1 MRTGRICSFGLGSCA
16 GLEVTGRA
24 GLLPERGRGRARS
37 PFLQSQGC
45 CEWPCHQV
53 PLICN
58 LAPLRA
64 QPLRKGFCSLCF
76 GMLHLKQRS
85 SKVELRKPQP
95 QSRLE
100 FNLRK
105 GALHFGA
112 GFQQEFSF
120 PLVHTEFCLI
130 RTEKGMLT
138 QILHYCKSYSSICLI
153 LQSQSHSLIGNTFLQ
168 GLSLLSR

>member
-1 MRTGRICSFGLGSCA
+1 MHTGWICSFGLGGCA

-24 GLLPERGRGRARS
+24 GLRSGVRS

-45 CEWPCHQV
+45 CEWPRHRV
-53 PLICN
+53 PVICN
-58 LAPLRA
+58 LAPVRA

-76 GMLHLKQRS
+76 GMLHLKRHS

-95 QSRLE
+95 RSRLE

-105 GALHFGA
+105 GDMDFGA

-130 RTEKGMLT
+130 RTKKGMLT

-153 LQSQSHSLIGNTFLQ
+153 LQSQSRSLIGNTFLQ